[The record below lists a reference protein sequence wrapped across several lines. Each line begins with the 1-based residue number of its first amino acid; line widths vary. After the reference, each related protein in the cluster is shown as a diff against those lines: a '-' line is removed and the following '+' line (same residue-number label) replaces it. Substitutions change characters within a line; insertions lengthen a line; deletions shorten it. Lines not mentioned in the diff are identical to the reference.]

1 MKALVIESD
10 YKQHLPEEEGDPFYK
25 LTEED
30 LKPGP
35 SKTDRKSLP
44 AKYDKYGLP
53 LPSTIKVA
61 VKKIFKGADVLN
73 ATKGDIIEIDIQNPW
88 NYEFYQGK
96 KYLMSGRKIF
106 NKLFI
111 NMCDWNSLWKH
122 VTDVQKWGLTRY
134 YSANCNC
141 SLVFNLVSDTEKY
154 KPEKNE
160 CKWSVWSHEIGKQ
173 KSDCQSKNGICIYFK
188 KYSRCISYVPKLPCI
203 EPQDFP

>member
-10 YKQHLPEEEGDPFYK
+10 YKHGLLEEEGDPFYK

-35 SKTDRKSLP
+35 SRKDRKSLP
-44 AKYDKYGLP
+44 VKSDKYGLP
-53 LPSTIKVA
+53 LPSTIKV
-61 VKKIFKGADVLN
+61 VVQKIFKGADVLN

-88 NYEFYQGK
+88 NYKFYQGEG
-96 KYLMSGRKIF
+96 YLMSGRKIF
-106 NKLFI
+106 NKPFI
-111 NMCDWNSLWKH
+111 SMCDWNSLWKH
-122 VTDVQKWGLTRY
+122 VTFVQKWGLKRY
-134 YSANCNC
+134 YSASCRC
-141 SLVFNLVSDTEKY
+141 RLVYNLISDTEEH

-160 CKWSVWSHEIGKQ
+160 CTWSIWSHEIGGQ

-188 KYSRCISYVPKLPCI
+188 KYDRCMFHIPKLPCI